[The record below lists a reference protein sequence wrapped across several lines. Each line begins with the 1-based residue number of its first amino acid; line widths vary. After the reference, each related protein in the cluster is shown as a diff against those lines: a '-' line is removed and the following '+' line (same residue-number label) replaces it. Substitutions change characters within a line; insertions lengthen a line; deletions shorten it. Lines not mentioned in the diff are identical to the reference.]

1 MAGATLALWD
11 EVLKTFYLPAIQEQL
26 NHDTII
32 ADLIDTN
39 EKDVSG
45 KNATIQC
52 HYGRNTGTGARAD
65 GGVMPT
71 AGYQKF
77 KTCTV
82 PMKYNYG
89 RVQFTGP
96 TIAAT
101 RDANGSYARV
111 VDTEITGVVTDLKK
125 EINRQ
130 LWGCGYGTLA
140 RWRDGTSTSITLQKL
155 YRGNS
160 AGGDG
165 FGSAFGAKYFAENN
179 NGVAVVIAS
188 AGSSGTATVDA
199 TDIAVSAITEG
210 TDYDTIT
217 CTDAGVTEAAGT
229 FYVRG
234 DANDQSLG
242 TITTS
247 GAHRREMMGLRGIVT
262 DTDLDEIAVTSDAET
277 TCGLATANNDSLQG
291 LAVASYTWWK
301 GLVSH
306 HGSGRYAGQRALTL
320 TLMQQMFDAVE
331 KKAGKDYGPNL
342 ILTTRAIR
350 REYLELCVAD
360 RRMVNTMTL
369 DGGWSALD
377 YNGVPLTVDDDAIDG
392 EMYFITTKE
401 LNIYRMSDYDWMSKD
416 GAILSRVSGYD
427 AYEAIL
433 FRYAE
438 MGCTRRNTQG
448 VLCDLSYTA
457 DI

>member
-1 MAGATLALWD
+1 M
-11 EVLKTFYLPAIQEQL
+11 KTFYLPAIQEQL
-26 NHDTII
+26 NHDTILSDI
-32 ADLIDTN
+32 IDTN

-101 RDANGSYARV
+101 RDAQGSYARV

-125 EINRQ
+125 EVNRQ
-130 LWGCGYGTLA
+130 LWGAGYGTLA
-140 RWRDGTSTSITLQKL
+140 RWQSGATTSIVLQNA
-155 YRGNS
+155 YTGNS
-160 AGGDG
+160 AGGNG
-165 FGSAFGAKYFAENN
+165 FGSAFGAKYFEENS

-188 AGSSGTATVDA
+188 AGASGTATVDD
-199 TDIAVSAITEG
+199 TDLAVSAVSKASTG
-210 TDYDTIT
+210 DTIT
-217 CTDAGVTEAAGT
+217 CTDVGVTEAAGT

-234 DANDQSLG
+234 DANAQSLG

-247 GAHRREMMGLRGIVT
+247 GGHRREMMGLRGIVA

-291 LAVASYTWWK
+291 LAVATYTWWK
-301 GLVSH
+301 GLVSKH
-306 HGSGRYAGQRALTL
+306 SSGRYAGQRTLTL
-320 TLMQQMFDAVE
+320 MLMQQMFDAVE

-350 REYLELCVAD
+350 REYLELCTAD
-360 RRMVNTMTL
+360 RRVVNTMTL
-369 DGGWSALD
+369 DGGWTALD
-377 YNGVPLTVDDDAIDG
+377 YNGIPLTVDDDAIDG
-392 EMYFITTKE
+392 EMYFLT
-401 LNIYRMSDYDWMSKD
+401 S
-416 GAILSRVSGYD
+416 
-427 AYEAIL
+427 
-433 FRYAE
+433 
-438 MGCTRRNTQG
+438 
-448 VLCDLSYTA
+448 
-457 DI
+457 